1 MSKDVALTVQVI
13 DRTAWEGA
21 GIVEPLGEPIPLAE
35 LLAQLPQ
42 HRLALRVLPASRI
55 AGGAYAGGHVLIAQ
69 NGDRLYIAVPPAA
82 IPQLAGVL
90 PADEYAA
97 LVRRTPAV
105 RPDVH

>member
-1 MSKDVALTVQVI
+1 MNKDVVLTVQVI